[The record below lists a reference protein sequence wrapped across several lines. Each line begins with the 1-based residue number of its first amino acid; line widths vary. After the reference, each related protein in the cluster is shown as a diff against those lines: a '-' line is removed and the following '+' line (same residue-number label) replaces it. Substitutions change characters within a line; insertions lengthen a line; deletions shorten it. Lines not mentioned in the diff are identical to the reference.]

1 MEEVFVL
8 NETHSAANIFLAQL
22 RDVEQ
27 QKDRYKF
34 RNHLKKLGFLLGYE
48 LSKTLNYESKEIQSP
63 LAQTAVSLPNKDIVL
78 IAILRAAMPFCDGF
92 LEVFE
97 QASVGFVGAARRP
110 HNKDETISIDLSY
123 AALPDLNQKT
133 VILVD
138 SMLATGKSILA
149 SVEQLNHLKT
159 ADSVHIASVVAAP
172 EGIAL
177 LKDKL
182 PLRTQ
187 FWTCALDERLDEN
200 FYIIPGLGDAGD
212 LAYGRKA

>member
-48 LSKTLNYESKEIQSP
+48 LSKTLNYESNEIQSP
-63 LAQTAVSLPNKDIVL
+63 LAQTAVSLPKKDIVL

-110 HNKDETISIDLSY
+110 FQKNEALQIDLSY

-138 SMLATGKSILA
+138 PMLATGKSTWA
-149 SVEQLNHLKT
+149 TVEQLNQLKT

-177 LKDKL
+177 LKEKL
-182 PLRTQ
+182 PSSTQ
-187 FWTCALDERLDEN
+187 YWTCAMDERLNEKL
-200 FYIIPGLGDAGD
+200 YIIPGLGDAGD
-212 LAYGRKA
+212 LAYGPKE